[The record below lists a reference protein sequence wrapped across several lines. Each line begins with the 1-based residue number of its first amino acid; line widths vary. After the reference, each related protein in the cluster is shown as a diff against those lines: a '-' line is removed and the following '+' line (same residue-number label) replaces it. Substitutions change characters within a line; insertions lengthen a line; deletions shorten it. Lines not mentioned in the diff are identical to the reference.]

1 MIAPGAAKGVEQGP
15 SRDGIRANQLIEAG
29 LWLRLG
35 GDEQGARRLFT
46 QALTHDA
53 SSRRA
58 RELLGKSTAARPP
71 VPSVPPVM
79 VTPPGL
85 EVSLILLDEGT
96 AAPASPEVGKDGRHI
111 TADVLAYLAE
121 PEPQPPAPQP
131 PPPPVAPR
139 RGVTVLLQGVDEL
152 LALGDA
158 SSATELL
165 RKAEEFAPE
174 DPRPK
179 AARERVAREE
189 QAAVE
194 AKLGDLKRVPTVKL
208 SPKELMRLS
217 LDARAG
223 FLLSRIDGRLSCEAL
238 FSVSGM
244 SRQDTMR
251 VLAQLLD
258 QDVITLR

>member
-1 MIAPGAAKGVEQGP
+1 MIAPRAAKGVEQGP

-35 GDEQGARRLFT
+35 GDEEGARRLFT

-53 SSRRA
+53 SNRRA

-71 VPSVPPVM
+71 VPSAPPVM

-85 EVSLILLDEGT
+85 EVSLILLDEGMG
-96 AAPASPEVGKDGRHI
+96 APSSREAGKEGRHI

-121 PEPQPPAPQP
+121 PVPQP
-131 PPPPVAPR
+131 PPPVPPR

-158 SSATELL
+158 PSATELL

-244 SRQDTMR
+244 SRPDTMR